1 MGRLNCICIDTSE
14 QSANAF
20 DWYATNHHRDGDVVG
35 LIHVHQMPQ
44 LPSMGLMAG
53 SLPVTENYH
62 HSIKKSVS
70 ESKELLER
78 YEAKCRDQLK
88 CEFKVSI
95 IEAESCQKFKH
106 ILEYLQA

>member
-1 MGRLNCICIDTSE
+1 MCIRDS
-14 QSANAF
+14 
-20 DWYATNHHRDGDVVG
+20 RDGDVVG

-53 SLPVTENYH
+53 SLPVTEDYH

-106 ILEYLQA
+106 ILEYFQA